1 MNGFNVLTAGTVGTN
16 PGTGWQIKGSG
27 DFNNDGKSDILW
39 QHADGT
45 AGIWLMDG
53 MTVLN
58 QGPVGTNPGPS
69 WHVMGSGD
77 YNNDQRSDIL
87 WQNDNGPGRPLVHER
102 PEHAQR
108 RRRRLVQ
115 SRAGVAH
122 HRVTAR
128 AASARRDG
136 ARRARRRSR
145 SLSATRADAT
155 LGAESESRVCRAA
168 GVGFLRMTE
177 LLFLRPF
184 DRVRDHALGRRGIA
198 PAEHLHPLARLAIP
212 PRAPRRLSGS
222 WTSSVAIRTPRAQ
235 SHTDRHPER
244 SGFGGDGPAK
254 VRTWLA

>member
-1 MNGFNVLTAGTVGTN
+1 VTERRRHAGHLADEWLQRAHRRHGRHQS
-16 PGTGWQIKGSG
+16 GTGWQIKGSG

-87 WQNDNGPGRPLVHER
+87 WQNDNGPGRLWFMNGLSMLK
-102 PEHAQR
+102 R

-177 LLFLRPF
+177 LLFLRPS
-184 DRVRDHALGRRGIA
+184 IA
-198 PAEHLHPLARLAIP
+198 SVIMRLAAAVSP
-212 PRAPRRLSGS
+212 RRAPSPTCPARDPAACAAPIVGFLDFFGRDPY
-222 WTSSVAIRTPRAQ
+222 TPRPIPYRQ
-235 SHTDRHPER
+235 TP
-244 SGFGGDGPAK
+244 
-254 VRTWLA
+254 